1 MDLSRHD
8 VHKSERIK
16 LAILALVACVGILY
30 LAPKVLSVSIFNS
43 GAQDYF
49 DFQEIWVA
57 GKIWASGQNPYA
69 GIKNGAS
76 SGSPGLSTWF
86 YPPYWYPLIV
96 PFGLLP
102 FQSALTIWKVIN
114 FSLLIVSTHL
124 IARALAD
131 VTHQKYL
138 PVFLAGICFLSF
150 MYATAVTVWSGQTS
164 ILVYFGLSALLYG
177 LLKLRWSMVIV
188 GLVFLALKPQFGL
201 LAFVAVAA
209 IPYFRWAVLPAGAIC
224 ILASF
229 AIAITADY
237 RASIEGFIANLAR
250 HSEHAANTPPH
261 LTGAIHIL
269 DYVYPIS
276 NAPLITLVIFA
287 SAVICIAILFHNL
300 MPDKAAEPGAT
311 VHMIATLALFVA
323 FSLFVIPFHYYDM
336 VALTV
341 LFMMIIVTPLAG
353 RWLIGA
359 GLLLAYRPDFFWR
372 GLGVA
377 NPDEI
382 LLTPWVSAGLLLTVA
397 GAVWSLCHASS
408 RFAGNKTH

>member
-1 MDLSRHD
+1 M
-8 VHKSERIK
+8 ER
-16 LAILALVACVGILY
+16 
-30 LAPKVLSVSIFNS
+30 SNFNS
-43 GAQDYF
+43 CLFRTIRIAIRII
-49 DFQEIWVA
+49 EI
-57 GKIWASGQNPYA
+57 
-69 GIKNGAS
+69 
-76 SGSPGLSTWF
+76 
-86 YPPYWYPLIV
+86 
-96 PFGLLP
+96 
-102 FQSALTIWKVIN
+102 AL
-114 FSLLIVSTHL
+114 
-124 IARALAD
+124 
-131 VTHQKYL
+131 
-138 PVFLAGICFLSF
+138 
-150 MYATAVTVWSGQTS
+150 
-164 ILVYFGLSALLYG
+164 
-177 LLKLRWSMVIV
+177 VIV

-269 DYVYPIS
+269 DYVYPVS

-300 MPDKAAEPGAT
+300 MPDKAAEPRAT

-341 LFMMIIVTPLAG
+341 LFMVIIVTPLAG

>member
-1 MDLSRHD
+1 
-8 VHKSERIK
+8 
-16 LAILALVACVGILY
+16 
-30 LAPKVLSVSIFNS
+30 
-43 GAQDYF
+43 
-49 DFQEIWVA
+49 
-57 GKIWASGQNPYA
+57 
-69 GIKNGAS
+69 
-76 SGSPGLSTWF
+76 
-86 YPPYWYPLIV
+86 
-96 PFGLLP
+96 
-102 FQSALTIWKVIN
+102 
-114 FSLLIVSTHL
+114 
-124 IARALAD
+124 
-131 VTHQKYL
+131 
-138 PVFLAGICFLSF
+138 
-150 MYATAVTVWSGQTS
+150 
-164 ILVYFGLSALLYG
+164 LLYG

-188 GLVFLALKPQFGL
+188 GLVFLALKPQFGF

-250 HSEHAANTPPH
+250 HSEHAANAPPH
-261 LTGAIHIL
+261 LTGAIRIL
-269 DYVYPIS
+269 DYVYLIS

-372 GLGVA
+372 VLGVA
-377 NPDEI
+377 SPDEI

-397 GAVWSLCHASS
+397 GAAWSLWRAPS
-408 RFAGNKTH
+408 RYRVE